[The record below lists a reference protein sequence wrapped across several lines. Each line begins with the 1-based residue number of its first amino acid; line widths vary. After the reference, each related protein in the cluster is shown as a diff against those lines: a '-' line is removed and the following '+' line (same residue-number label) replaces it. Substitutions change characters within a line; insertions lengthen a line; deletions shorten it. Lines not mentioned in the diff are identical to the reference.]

1 MFLQQSTALAASW
14 ALGHGTQASRQ
25 AARPVLD
32 LSKLT
37 PFVDPLPIPPVARAA
52 APRPVPGQPGL
63 RVPYYSLAMQEVQV
77 QVHRDLK
84 PTHMWGFAGSFPGP
98 TLEARSGEGLLVEWA
113 NRLPGQHFL
122 PIDHNIHGAEADK
135 PEGRAVV
142 HLHGGRVPPE
152 SDGYPENWYVPGKSA
167 IYYYPNQQDAATL
180 WYHDHTLGINRLNVY
195 AGLMGLFIIRDSF
208 ESALNLPRG
217 RYEIP
222 MVICDRM
229 FDEHG
234 QLYYPVSENPSSIW
248 IPELS
253 GEAMLVNGKLFPFLQ
268 VEPRKYR
275 FRLLNA
281 ANSRFFHLS
290 LSNGQ
295 TFHQIGC
302 DQGLLHVPVPL
313 KDLQLAPGE
322 RADLVVDFAG
332 QGGEQIIL
340 KNDAFNIM
348 QFRVARTGPADASSL
363 PAVLRPVTRIAES
376 EAVATRMLSLV
387 EIDDDVARP
396 VQMLLNDA
404 HWNMPVTEKPVL
416 DSTEIWNLINLSDDS
431 HPIHLHL
438 VRFQILDRRPFHR
451 FAYPVERVLKFMGPA
466 VPPDANEM
474 GWKDTVR
481 ADVGMV
487 TRIITRFEGFP
498 GRYVWHCHILEHEDN
513 EMMRPFEVLPAR

>member
-1 MFLQQSTALAASW
+1 MAAALAI
-14 ALGHGTQASRQ
+14 RQ
-25 AARPVLD
+25 SLQSSLEVIARPVLD
-32 LSKLT
+32 LSKMT
-37 PFVDPLPIPPVARAA
+37 PFVDPLPIPPIARASGQRRA
-52 APRPVPGQPGL
+52 PGQPGL

-84 PTHMWGFAGSFPGP
+84 STRMWGFAGSSPGP
-98 TLEARSGEGLLVEWA
+98 TLETRSGEGLLVEWA
-113 NRLPGQHFL
+113 NRLPGKHFL

-152 SDGYPENWYVPGKSA
+152 SDGYPEDWYVPGKSA
-167 IYYYPNQQDAATL
+167 TYYYPNQQDAATL

-195 AGLMGLFIIRDSF
+195 AGLMGVFIIRDGA
-208 ESALNLPRG
+208 EDALNLPRG

-229 FDEHG
+229 LDERG
-234 QLYYPVSENPSSIW
+234 QLYYPVSDNPASPW

-253 GEAMLVNGKLFPFLQ
+253 GEATLVNGKLFPFLQ
-268 VEPRKYR
+268 VEPRRYR

-290 LSNGQ
+290 LSNNQ
-295 TFHQIGC
+295 AFHQIGS
-302 DQGLLHVPVPL
+302 DQGLLPAPVPL

-322 RADLVVDFAG
+322 RADLVVDFAAR
-332 QGGEQIIL
+332 GGEQIVL
-340 KNDAFNIM
+340 KNDVLSIM
-348 QFRVARTGPADASSL
+348 QFRVGKTGSSDTSSL
-363 PAVLRPVTRIAES
+363 PPVLRPAARIAES
-376 EAVATRMLSLV
+376 EAVETQILRLV

-416 DSTEIWNLINLSDDS
+416 NSTEIWNLINLSDDS
-431 HPIHLHL
+431 HPIHLHM
-438 VRFQILDRRPFHR
+438 VRFQILDRRPFAR
-451 FAYPVERVLKFMGPA
+451 FAYQSEGVLKFLGPP

-487 TRIITRFEGFP
+487 TRIITRFEGFS

-513 EMMRPFEVLPAR
+513 EMMRPFEVIPAH